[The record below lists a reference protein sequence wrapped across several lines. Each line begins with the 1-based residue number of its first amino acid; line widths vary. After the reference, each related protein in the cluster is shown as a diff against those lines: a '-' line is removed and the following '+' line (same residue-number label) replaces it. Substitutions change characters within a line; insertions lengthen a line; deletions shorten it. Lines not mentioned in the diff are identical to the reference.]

1 MDTIN
6 LGDLWDVQLRN
17 GVMDIMTLDQMDAA
31 YEGGRIDESTL
42 VRMRGTAEWS
52 TLGAIAGLDA
62 PAAAAVAPAPQP
74 SVPPA
79 APSFAPPAYSSPNSM
94 APMVADMDFDV
105 PPEALRSS
113 RKPVFIAGAAIAAVV
128 AVIGFVVLGSSS
140 EPPAAAAA
148 PPPPAAQPLPVDA
161 PVKVDAPATDRL
173 SEDQKRAL
181 LSQDQKKD
189 QARKKHAAPASN
201 PGKRPS
207 SGPVFHKGGNQYDP
221 LNSNL

>member
-31 YEGGRIDESTL
+31 YESGRIDEATL
-42 VRMRGTAEWS
+42 VRMRGTTEWS

-62 PAAAAVAPAPQP
+62 APAAAAPQ
-74 SVPPA
+74 A
-79 APSFAPPAYSSPNSM
+79 APSFAPPAFSSPNSM
-94 APMVADMDFDV
+94 APMVADLDFDLP
-105 PPEALRSS
+105 PPELRNS

-128 AVIGFVVLGSSS
+128 AVIGFVVLGASP
-140 EPPAAAAA
+140 EAPAAAAAA
-148 PPPPAAQPLPVDA
+148 PPPPAAQPVPVA
-161 PVKVDAPATDRL
+161 TPAKIDAPAADRL
-173 SEDQKRAL
+173 SDEQKRAL
-181 LSQDQKKD
+181 ATQDQKKD
-189 QARKKHAAPASN
+189 QARKKRPVPAGH

-207 SGPVFHKGGNQYDP
+207 TGPVFHKGGNQYDP

>member
-42 VRMRGTAEWS
+42 VRMRGTTEWS

-62 PAAAAVAPAPQP
+62 PAPPAAPQA
-74 SVPPA
+74 SVPAA

-105 PPEALRSS
+105 PPEALRGS
-113 RKPVFIAGAAIAAVV
+113 RKPVYIAGAAIAAVV

-140 EPPAAAAA
+140 EAPSTAAAA
-148 PPPPAAQPLPVDA
+148 PPPPAAEPVPVAA
-161 PVKVDAPATDRL
+161 PAKVDAPASDRL

-181 LSQDQKKD
+181 LSQDQKKE
-189 QARKKHAAPASN
+189 QSRKKHAAPAGN